1 MSLDIRL
8 RYAFRVWMV
17 CTSSSAIKR
26 LYPLTS
32 ALRIALSFLV
42 TFKSLVML
50 RSPFSG
56 LWFNEDDTVEIGF
69 DYDYSYIQDGW
80 DWVKWESGWKE

>member
-1 MSLDIRL
+1 
-8 RYAFRVWMV
+8 
-17 CTSSSAIKR
+17 
-26 LYPLTS
+26 
-32 ALRIALSFLV
+32 
-42 TFKSLVML
+42 ML